1 MSLASTPPAS
11 LSRDTGRASAA
22 AAMPLPSQ
30 VGMLAW
36 RALVVTVRVP
46 AAVVPSLAISLFTL
60 FVYQGQFGGVAG
72 VFLRGGSYLGF
83 LLPLALLSATLSGA
97 GVAGQVIVRDIERG
111 YFDKLSLTPASR
123 WALLLGPM
131 LAGAVALALQAAII
145 ILVAL
150 LLGLRS
156 ETSLAGLLA
165 VGGLAV
171 LVGVAFSGLM
181 VGVALLTG
189 NAAATQGV
197 AFLFFP
203 LTLLTATFVPVDRLQ
218 GWIRVAAR
226 VNPITYLLEP
236 MRATLNTGW
245 DGPALLRGLAVGLL
259 MLAVLFA
266 VALYGLGA
274 RTRRR

>member
-1 MSLASTPPAS
+1 MSLVSTPPAS
-11 LSRDTGRASAA
+11 VSRDTERAAPA
-22 AAMPLPSQ
+22 PAMPLPSQ
-30 VGMLAW
+30 IAMLAW
-36 RALVVTVRVP
+36 RALVVTARMP

-72 VFLRGGSYLGF
+72 VFLRGGNYLGF

-111 YFDKLSLTPASR
+111 YFDKLALTPASR

-131 LAGAVALALQAAII
+131 LAGGVALALQAAII

-150 LLGLRS
+150 LLGLRP
-156 ETSLAGLLA
+156 ETGLAGLLA

-189 NAAATQGV
+189 NAAATQSV

-218 GWIRVAAR
+218 GWITVAAR

-236 MRATLNTGW
+236 MRAALNTGW

-266 VALYGLGA
+266 VALYGLRA